1 MCDAVYW
8 WSVRRRPFGRR
19 VTPASFR
26 ARRTVLAATPSCL
39 ATQSADC
46 PPRVELGG
54 PVDIVVLERP
64 AIPLRDA
71 TAPDV
76 AEHRRPVHLER
87 GCQLLHGDTLAVGG
101 DQFGLLVGC
110 KASLNREGSDDR
122 VGGANRR
129 LAGALSQHRPQ
140 RQHQEC
146 RAIYLRKRAASGR

>member
-1 MCDAVYW
+1 M
-8 WSVRRRPFGRR
+8 RRRLL
-19 VTPASFR
+19 VVCASPTFWPKGDAGVLQGTSHG
-26 ARRTVLAATPSCL
+26 ARRHAQLPSHPIRGL
-39 ATQSADC
+39 S
-46 PPRVELGG
+46 PRVELGG

-101 DQFGLLVGC
+101 DQFGLLVRC